1 MFQVIGLE
9 LLLNR
14 LKSYGKRK
22 LLDLKYKKVV
32 LQMGL
37 QQRILV
43 DGAAQKQQQIW
54 ESDNTVRHNSHQR
67 QKSVGLAQRCI
78 NLWNNLSFSLCAV
91 LSVYHMVTTSDER
104 KKSEIEVSTD

>member
-1 MFQVIGLE
+1 MSQVIGLE

-14 LKSYGKRK
+14 LKSYSKRK

-43 DGAAQKQQQIW
+43 DRAAQKQQQTW
-54 ESDNTVRHNSHQR
+54 ESDNTVRYSSHQR
-67 QKSVGLAQRCI
+67 
-78 NLWNNLSFSLCAV
+78 
-91 LSVYHMVTTSDER
+91 
-104 KKSEIEVSTD
+104 